1 MAEEKKEAKKDD
13 KKPAPSTGVSW
24 EEVMLL
30 ILGVVALLF
39 VALPRVFPQDPV
51 VVTGEGIIE
60 AKPFNVR
67 DAYNNIFNNQE
78 EVIRDNQ
85 GRVVQVVEKPSLLS
99 EGKSRLTDFLQTAMV
114 GTTAVFI
121 FLILLFYAIIYYNK
135 FKTDLIVAAYKKKF
149 APEQDLEDKNAV
161 ILEKTA
167 PDTNGII
174 NAKWQVVGK
183 YYNSANQSD
192 WKLAILEA
200 DIMLYD
206 VLKKSG
212 FPGDSIGEMLKNTD
226 RSKLLTLDAAWS
238 AHKIRNEIAHQGMN
252 YVLSRNMVERAISQ
266 YEQVF
271 DELNFI

>member
-1 MAEEKKEAKKDD
+1 
-13 KKPAPSTGVSW
+13 
-24 EEVMLL
+24 
-30 ILGVVALLF
+30 
-39 VALPRVFPQDPV
+39 
-51 VVTGEGIIE
+51 
-60 AKPFNVR
+60 
-67 DAYNNIFNNQE
+67 
-78 EVIRDNQ
+78 
-85 GRVVQVVEKPSLLS
+85 VVQVIEKPSLLS
-99 EGKSRLTDFLQTAMV
+99 EGKSRATDFLQTAMV

-121 FLILLFYAIIYYNK
+121 FFILLFYTIMYYNK
-135 FKTDLIVAAYKKKF
+135 FKTDLVVASYKKKF
-149 APEQDLEDKNAV
+149 APEQDLEDKNATV
-161 ILEKTA
+161 LEKTL

-226 RSKLLTLDAAWS
+226 RSKLQTLDAAWS
-238 AHKIRNEIAHQGMN
+238 AHKIRNEIAHQGIN